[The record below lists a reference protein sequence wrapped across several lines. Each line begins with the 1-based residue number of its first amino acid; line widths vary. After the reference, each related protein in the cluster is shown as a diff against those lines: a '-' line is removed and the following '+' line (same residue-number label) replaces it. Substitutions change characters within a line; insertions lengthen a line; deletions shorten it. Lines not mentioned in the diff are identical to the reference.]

1 MAENK
6 ATAQPGGGPV
16 YTLKRDGVICCQ
28 SSLPGCGYSTDMLR
42 ELRAAG
48 YELFADGKKVWR
60 GKA

>member
-1 MAENK
+1 MGQSK
-6 ATAQPGGGPV
+6 ATAQPGAGPV

-28 SSLPGCGYSTDMLR
+28 SSLPDCGYSADMLR

-60 GKA
+60 RKA